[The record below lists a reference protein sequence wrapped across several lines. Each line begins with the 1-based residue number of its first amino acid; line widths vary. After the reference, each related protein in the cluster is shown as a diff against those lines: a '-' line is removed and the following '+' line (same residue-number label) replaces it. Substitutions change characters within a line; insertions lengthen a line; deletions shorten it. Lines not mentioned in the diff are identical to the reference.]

1 MPMPFAKLF
10 RNRWA
15 ALIWAGGILWTA
27 VDVAGYSPSR
37 DPDAHATAAAPTD
50 ATGEAIQNSDLV
62 ALAAAL
68 NDAN

>member
-1 MPMPFAKLF
+1 MPFAKLF
-10 RNRWA
+10 RSRWA

-27 VDVAGYSPSR
+27 VDVAGYDQPR
-37 DPDAHATAAAPTD
+37 KPDDQTNAVGAPTD

-68 NDAN
+68 NAD